1 MTPKIQHTT
10 VPERAERTWRT
21 GKTRRSRSAKGRT
34 AVPTP
39 VFPSNMIIE
48 GSETTLENMLPSTTT
63 LSYSSLTA
71 TASLSS
77 PSRSSS
83 LIIKTH
89 KTLPTSVDIAKER
102 LKVLDAQAKAFEDKG
117 EYYDDMLL
125 RGILDLQPDE
135 SVTYDRHLF
144 WDATVQGPVGSPY
157 ETATFQIRIVLGKY
171 PTRPPESIIF
181 KTPIYHPAI
190 AYGTNKTLKIHWRD
204 GVAKWNRR
212 FTLLTVV
219 DLVLSTLRNPTNYY
233 TINHKASNMYEESVR
248 TFAMCAGH
256 HASKDAA
263 GHGMSQKALSRF
275 EDNVR
280 LFQLEAELPPDGYLS
295 GVFCQTSNQ
304 MNGTEYDKEKRIK
317 IGGHRMILFPGYGKR
332 NVLKNKSL
340 LSSSKS
346 RSSNGLLS
354 LSLTS
359 SIDSNVLGSSL
370 GSVSS
375 QGFSYGS
382 SYGSVSDSMSGSGL
396 LLQNSSKR
404 RPMTSNGN
412 RGGRRFNDG
421 SRWVPGKRQLGA
433 LGGFVKA
440 KSTDRHSTPATGIVL
455 LDSPEKLRSSK
466 PRQRPSTAGSTAPV
480 GSFDLRKWMV
490 ELSSEED
497 DEDEE
502 TDEDEEDGEES
513 AEDEESE
520 DAETDGEEEEEE
532 ESLASLASVRSDATS
547 GIELEDDQ
555 EGNARI
561 SKLDKTNELFDH
573 GDFEASLEEY
583 RKEIAGKEED
593 VCHEMGGS
601 GNVVRAMM
609 KAVECYE
616 STMMD
621 LT

>member
-1 MTPKIQHTT
+1 M
-10 VPERAERTWRT
+10 
-21 GKTRRSRSAKGRT
+21 
-34 AVPTP
+34 
-39 VFPSNMIIE
+39 
-48 GSETTLENMLPSTTT
+48 
-63 LSYSSLTA
+63 
-71 TASLSS
+71 
-77 PSRSSS
+77 
-83 LIIKTH
+83 
-89 KTLPTSVDIAKER
+89 
-102 LKVLDAQAKAFEDKG
+102 
-117 EYYDDMLL
+117 
-125 RGILDLQPDE
+125 
-135 SVTYDRHLF
+135 
-144 WDATVQGPVGSPY
+144 
-157 ETATFQIRIVLGKY
+157 
-171 PTRPPESIIF
+171 
-181 KTPIYHPAI
+181 
-190 AYGTNKTLKIHWRD
+190 
-204 GVAKWNRR
+204 
-212 FTLLTVV
+212 
-219 DLVLSTLRNPTNYY
+219 
-233 TINHKASNMYEESVR
+233 
-248 TFAMCAGH
+248 
-256 HASKDAA
+256 
-263 GHGMSQKALSRF
+263 
-275 EDNVR
+275 
-280 LFQLEAELPPDGYLS
+280 
-295 GVFCQTSNQ
+295 
-304 MNGTEYDKEKRIK
+304 
-317 IGGHRMILFPGYGKR
+317 
-332 NVLKNKSL
+332 KNKSL

-354 LSLTS
+354 LSLAS

-382 SYGSVSDSMSGSGL
+382 SYGSVSGSMSGSVSGSGL
-396 LLQNSSKR
+396 LLQNSSRR

-455 LDSPEKLRSSK
+455 LDSPEKLRSSNS
-466 PRQRPSTAGSTAPV
+466 RQRPSTAGSTAPV

-497 DEDEE
+497 DEDEDEE
-502 TDEDEEDGEES
+502 TDEDEES
-513 AEDEESE
+513 AESE
-520 DAETDGEEEEEE
+520 DAETDGEEEEE